1 MPIPFVV
8 DIMKKIIL
16 IKPVIFSLLSLMSG
30 CTIIPGTHLDVSSK
44 NMVKEHG
51 TAVDINSLVNIYP
64 ISPKLTSSLLT
75 PKITAQANPELEK
88 LIQQYHYRIG
98 VGDILMVTVWDHP
111 ELTTPAGQYRSA
123 SDTGNWVQANGT
135 IFYPYAGKI
144 HVDGKTLEDVRQ
156 TLTEKLAP
164 WIESPQVDVSVAN
177 FRSQKAYIT
186 GEVTNSGQQ
195 AITNVPL
202 TIIDA
207 LNNAG
212 GLTEFA
218 DWNHAVLSRAGQKEM
233 ISLKALL
240 KSGDLTQNRL
250 LLAGDILYV
259 PRNDELKVFVMGEV
273 NKQTML
279 KMDSSGMTLTEALGR
294 AEGINQMTSDAT
306 GIFVIRAQSNNQ
318 SDHKIANIYQL
329 DASDASALVM
339 GTSFQLEPYDIVYV
353 TSAPIARWNRVISQ
367 LIPTIS
373 GVKEITESA
382 NFIHNWGK

>member
-1 MPIPFVV
+1 
-8 DIMKKIIL
+8 MKKIIL

-30 CTIIPGTHLDVSSK
+30 CTIIPGTHLDVSNKSV
-44 NMVKEHG
+44 VKEHG
-51 TAVDINSLVNIYP
+51 TTADINSLVNIYP
-64 ISPKLTSSLLT
+64 VSPTLTSSLMA
-75 PKITAQANPELEK
+75 PKNTAQANPELES
-88 LIQQYHYRIG
+88 LIQQYNYRIG

-164 WIESPQVDVSVAN
+164 WIESPQVDVSIAG

-212 GLTEFA
+212 GLTEYA
-218 DWNHAVLSRAGQKEM
+218 DWNHAILSRAGHKEM

-306 GIFVIRAQSNNQ
+306 GIFVIRAHSNNQ
-318 SDHKIANIYQL
+318 SDQKIASIYQL

-382 NFIHNWGK
+382 SFINNWGK